1 MFSLSL
7 HATAGRRD
15 EISRPLNKSWNY
27 FSGWLDGKEID
38 VRDPG
43 TVDNVNIGSR
53 DDQNNFELDFGVD
66 GGKNEKRNEREREK
80 ESTRERREIK
90 EGRSGSV
97 EFVHP
102 KLKEN
107 YQNKKMFN

>member
-1 MFSLSL
+1 MSL

-15 EISRPLNKSWNY
+15 EISQPLNKSWNY

-38 VRDPG
+38 VRDSG
-43 TVDNVNIGSR
+43 TADNVNIGSR

-107 YQNKKMFN
+107 YQNKKMLN